1 MQRNDSNSKIDLI
14 EEVPVANTDSVGGSK
29 AGIKGEPPVKTLGAI
44 DSGGVTDPNKMTPE
58 QYRAW
63 RHKKVR

>member
-29 AGIKGEPPVKTLGAI
+29 AGIKGEPPVKTLG
-44 DSGGVTDPNKMTPE
+44 
-58 QYRAW
+58 Y
-63 RHKKVR
+63 KKDNERLQKTTMKQLKQILNTHQI

>member
-29 AGIKGEPPVKTLGAI
+29 AGIKGEPPVNTLG
-44 DSGGVTDPNKMTPE
+44 
-58 QYRAW
+58 Y
-63 RHKKVR
+63 KKDNERLQKTTMKQLKQILNTHHI